1 MDEPRIQHLEALIR
15 EQTTLLNQQ
24 RVELAPRPQIHEHIR
39 HRPSHFARW
48 LLLRRFLAVFRFG
61 TSRFSRGAQ

>member
-24 RVELAPRPQIHEHIR
+24 RVELAHHRELHEHIQHGPWR
-39 HRPSHFARW
+39 FARW
-48 LLLRRFLAVFRFG
+48 LLLNDLWPFSLWYHRFDG
-61 TSRFSRGAQ
+61 GAQ